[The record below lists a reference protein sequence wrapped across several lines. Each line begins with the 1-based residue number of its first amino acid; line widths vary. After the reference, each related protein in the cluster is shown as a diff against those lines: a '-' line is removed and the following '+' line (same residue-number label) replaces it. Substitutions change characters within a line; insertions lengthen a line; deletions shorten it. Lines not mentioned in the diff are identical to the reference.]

1 MTFERALQVLAGFQ
15 RFGMRPGLDTTRAL
29 AARVGHPERGLRF
42 IHVAGTNGKGSTCAM
57 LESIY
62 RAAGY
67 RTGLYTSPHLI
78 RFGERIQIQRQLL
91 SEVDAAA
98 LVDELLPHVEGLEV
112 TFFEFATVMALMHFA
127 RQGVD
132 VVIWETGLGGRWDAT
147 NIVEPLA
154 SVVTNIGWDHQQ
166 WLGDTLPKIAGEKA
180 GIYKPGVPA
189 ITGVRLGQRPGEAD
203 TGIEGAWEVLRARAV
218 ELGCEFVSVD
228 DWEREWASAGS
239 PVVRLPGVHQRH
251 NAAVALATVRVLQ
264 RQVPVGLDAIRT
276 GLGTVEWMG
285 RLQSVRRGSA
295 TWWLDG
301 AHNRPGIE
309 ALLAALPEAIPGSA
323 PALLLGVLAD
333 KDWGA
338 MCAELARAASRIVVA
353 PVASTR
359 GADPESLAAACRAAN
374 PAIVVETSPSVAAAM
389 DQLRLEPRVLV
400 TGSLYFLGE
409 ILERLESDSCRGE
422 AGTDGT
428 VGSGLGQRGLNEW
441 KPASG

>member
-1 MTFERALQVLAGFQ
+1 MTFERALHVLAGFQ

-29 AARVGHPERGLRF
+29 AARVGNPERGLRF

-57 LESIY
+57 LEAVY

-91 SEVDAAA
+91 SETDAAA

-112 TFFEFATVMALMHFA
+112 TFFEFVTVMALMHFA
-127 RQGVD
+127 RRGVD

-166 WLGDTLPKIAGEKA
+166 WLGDTLPKIASEKA
-180 GIYKPGVPA
+180 GIYKPGIPA
-189 ITGVRLGQRPGEAD
+189 LTGVRLGKRPGENE
-203 TGIEGAWEVLRARAV
+203 TGIEGAWEVLCERAA

-228 DWEREWASAGS
+228 DAEREWATAGC
-239 PVVRLPGVHQRH
+239 PPIRLAGVHQRQ

-264 RQVPVGLDAIRT
+264 RHLPVGLEAIRT
-276 GLGTVEWMG
+276 GVGSVEWMG
-285 RLQSVRRGSA
+285 RLQSVRRDNA

-309 ALLAALPEAIPGSA
+309 ALLASLPEAIPGSA

-333 KDWGA
+333 KDWNA
-338 MCAELARAASRIVVA
+338 MCADLARAVSRIVVA

-374 PAIVVETSPSVAAAM
+374 PAIVVETAPNAAVAM
-389 DQLRLEPRVLV
+389 ERLASEPRVLV

-409 ILERLESDSCRGE
+409 ILEKLEAERCTGE
-422 AGTDGT
+422 AGTTGT
-428 VGSGLGQRGLNEW
+428 GLGERGLNEW
-441 KPASG
+441 KPAGG